1 MVENAISN
9 EISCR
14 QDTQDF
20 DFVLVKKKIKRFEIA
35 LMTSFTLLLKSTSK
49 KVTSVKSLSLCL
61 VYSV

>member
-49 KVTSVKSLSLCL
+49 KVMSVKSLSLCL